1 MIDPDVKPIRPDH
14 AIIMDFIKEGSR
26 ILDLGCGDGGLLE
39 LLIKRKNCHG
49 VGIEIN
55 ERLIYRCIEKGLTVS
70 HADIDTELSHYA
82 DQKFDYVILNE
93 SLQQVLDAEKTI
105 AEALR
110 VGKHVIV
117 GVPNFCFWKARVQIF
132 FRGRVP
138 KTKCLPYEWYN
149 TPNVRFF
156 SLKDFRIFCRK
167 KDIMIKRAIALGLTK
182 RVPFFPN
189 MFASAGIFLL
199 QRSPS

>member
-1 MIDPDVKPIRPDH
+1 MIKDINGKRIRPDH
-14 AIIMDFIKEGSR
+14 RIIIDLVKTGSR
-26 ILDLGCGDGGLLE
+26 VLDLGCGDGE
-39 LLIKRKNCHG
+39 LLLRLINEKSCHG

-55 ERLIYRCIEKGLTVS
+55 EKEIYQCIEKGLTVS
-70 HADIDTELSHYA
+70 HADINDELAHYA

-93 SLQQVLDAEKTI
+93 SLQEVLDAEKTI

-117 GVPNFCFWKARVQIF
+117 GVPNFCFWKARLQIF

-138 KTKCLPYEWYN
+138 KTKHLPYEWYN

-167 KDIMIKRAIALGLTK
+167 KHMTIKKEVALGISK
-182 RVPFFPN
+182 RVIFFPN

-199 QRSPS
+199 KK

>member
-1 MIDPDVKPIRPDH
+1 MTARTFKPLRLDH
-14 AIIMDFIKEGSR
+14 RVISTLVENGAR
-26 ILDLGCGDGGLLE
+26 VLDLGCGDGALLQ
-39 LLIKRKNCHG
+39 LLIQEKNCRG
-49 VGIEIN
+49 VGIEID
-55 ERLIYRCIEKGLTVS
+55 EKQIYQCIEKGLTVS
-70 HADIDTELSHYA
+70 HADINDELSHYA
-82 DQKFDYVILNE
+82 DKKFDYVILNE

-105 AEALR
+105 EEALR

-138 KTKCLPYEWYN
+138 KTRCLPYEWYN

-167 KDIMIKRAIALGLTK
+167 KRITIKKAAALGLTQP
-182 RVPFFPN
+182 VWIFPN

-199 QRSPS
+199 QR

>member
-1 MIDPDVKPIRPDH
+1 MADAGVKMVRPDH
-14 AIIMDFIKEGSR
+14 RLIVDLVKSGSR
-26 ILDLGCGDGGLLE
+26 VLDLGCGDGGLLE
-39 LLIKRKNCHG
+39 LLIREKNCHG
-49 VGIEIN
+49 VGIEID
-55 ERLIYRCIEKGLTVS
+55 EKHIYQCIEKGLTVS
-70 HADIDTELSHYA
+70 HADINDELSHYA

-105 AEALR
+105 KEALR

-117 GVPNFCFWKARVQIF
+117 GVPNFCFWRARLQIF

-138 KTKCLPYEWYN
+138 KTKHLPYEWYN

-167 KDIMIKRAIALGLTK
+167 KKLKIGKEVALGISK
-182 RVPFFPN
+182 RVFIFPN
-189 MFASAGIFLL
+189 MFAGTGIFLL
-199 QRSPS
+199 QQ

>member
-1 MIDPDVKPIRPDH
+1 MKENHSQTLRFDH
-14 AIIMDFIKEGSR
+14 RIIMDLIKPGSR
-26 ILDLGCGDGGLLE
+26 VLDLGCGDGE
-39 LLIKRKNCHG
+39 LLKTLIDQKTCSG

-55 ERLIYRCIEKGLTVS
+55 EKSIYQCIEKGLTVS
-70 HADIDTELSHYA
+70 HADINDELSHYA

-105 AEALR
+105 EEALR
-110 VGKHVIV
+110 VGKNVIV
-117 GVPNFCFWKARVQIF
+117 GVPNFCFWKARLQIF

-167 KDIMIKRAIALGLTK
+167 KRIKIEREVALGLTK
-182 RVPFFPN
+182 CVPFLPN

-199 QRSPS
+199 QR